1 MAAHRYSPGDYIRER
16 SGPYAPGRVYE
27 VHSVTET
34 GLPRVMY
41 TSSGVPEVLRDCYP
55 ATRAEWDEQC
65 ANDQMERARQRLY
78 WKMTR
83 AETTDDGR
91 DRAAREWLTYRGWT
105 VTPPPAAKD
114 QA

>member
-1 MAAHRYSPGDYIRER
+1 MAAHKYSPGDYVRER
-16 SGPYAPGRVYE
+16 SSPYAPGRVLE

-34 GLPRVMY
+34 GLPRVIRA
-41 TSSGVPEVLRDCYP
+41 SDGVQKVLRDCYP
-55 ATRAEWDEQC
+55 ATRADWDAQC
-65 ANDQMERARQRLY
+65 AQDQLERARARMF

-105 VTPPPAAKD
+105 VTPPVAKE
-114 QA
+114 AT